1 MATQLQDAKITVR
14 INTEEAEK
22 SLSDLEQR
30 VRKDGEDIRKQVG
43 IEGGTTRAQRE
54 TQQKADAKGG
64 PAAKKAKGPKLP
76 GLSLSA
82 PDLEKLSVDLL
93 KHGGGALIAAIPF
106 LGPPAAGLFKA
117 GVSAAIPMIE
127 FGAPFAV
134 GVAMEAMEDLPAF
147 GRLPDAAQ
155 ARLGNWVRSKVS
167 TLAHEVAALRAK
179 QAGLNAMFEGSGD
192 IIRTQLGLGVPLD
205 ADFLVQN
212 AKDQFKIGEAKALL
226 GKEMRQAVNHMMG
239 RALGETIRSGM
250 GG

>member
-54 TQQKADAKGG
+54 AQQKADAKGG
-64 PAAKKAKGPKLP
+64 PAAKKATGPKLP

-82 PDLEKLSVDLL
+82 PDLEKLSIDLV
-93 KHGGGALIAAIPF
+93 KHGVGAGIAAVPF

-117 GVSAAIPMIE
+117 GVSAAIPMLE
-127 FGAPFAV
+127 YGAPFAAS
-134 GVAMEAMEDLPAF
+134 VAMETLKELPAF
-147 GRLPDAAQ
+147 GRLPERAKELATRD
-155 ARLGNWVRSKVS
+155 LEENVS
-167 TLAHEVAALRAK
+167 ALAHQVAELRAK

-192 IIRTQLGLGVPLD
+192 IIRTQLGVGVPLD

-226 GKEMRQAVNHMMG
+226 GKEMRQAVNNMMG